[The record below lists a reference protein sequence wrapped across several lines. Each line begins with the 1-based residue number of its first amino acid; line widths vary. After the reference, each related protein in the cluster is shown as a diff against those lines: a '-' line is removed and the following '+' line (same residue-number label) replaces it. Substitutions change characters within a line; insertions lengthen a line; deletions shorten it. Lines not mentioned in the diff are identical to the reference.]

1 MPGRTTG
8 YSSDPTRSTERHPRG
23 LRRLSDNV
31 RHLLIAFL
39 GELIGTFLFLFFAF
53 AGTQVANNLRN
64 LNGPRHMDIAS
75 LLYISLAFAF
85 SLAVNVWV
93 FFRISGGLFNPAVS
107 SAVLARP
114 GLHC

>member
-1 MPGRTTG
+1 MPGRAKG
-8 YSSDPTRSTERHPRG
+8 YSSDPTRSTERRPRG
-23 LRRLSDNV
+23 LRRLTDNA

-64 LNGPRHMDIAS
+64 LYGPRHMDIAS
-75 LLYISLAFAF
+75 LLYISLVFAF
-85 SLAVNVWV
+85 SLTVNVWV

-107 SAVLARP
+107 STVLTRL